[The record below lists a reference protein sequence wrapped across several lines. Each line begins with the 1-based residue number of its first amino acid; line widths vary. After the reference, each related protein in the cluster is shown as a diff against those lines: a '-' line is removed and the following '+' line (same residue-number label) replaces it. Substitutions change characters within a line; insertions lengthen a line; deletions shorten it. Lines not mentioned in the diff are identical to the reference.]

1 MTTYYVDF
9 ERRAEDLGPEV
20 MATELEAAGFESLT
34 DIYNSLV
41 TFLVEAKFDTFPQF
55 TAEVLYRDFGG
66 GVTNYRGHVAGH
78 CIDSRGRFTVLI
90 ANGDKILILKP
101 REGEV

>member
-1 MTTYYVDF
+1 MTTFYVDI
-9 ERRAEDLGPEV
+9 ERRAAEV
-20 MATELEAAGFESLT
+20 DPSTFAEELEAAGFESLT

-41 TFLVEAKFDTFPQF
+41 NFLVEAKFDTFPQF

-66 GVTNYRGHVAGH
+66 GVTDYRGLVAGH
-78 CIDSRGRFTVLI
+78 CIDSRGRFTVLM